1 MESTFLDQITRLGN
15 SQFKEGSILSGMS
28 VVPKGKVGDG
38 GIDSKGNASLISLST
53 LQAQNS
59 KIDTTNYLDGGQ
71 IGVKTTSISLSDY
84 PGLKMS
90 IGATKGDITLSFS
103 VTQDSGNLYKLS
115 GIFDKSLTV
124 SKYTIDG
131 KAVHSGFDDYTTAA
145 LKDSKGNQI
154 NLADGKAHDFA
165 ITFTGANNTTYP
177 IIVQANAGYNALN
190 EGAVNF
196 TLKALKAEAGDTVT
210 DWKPNANDNDA
221 STGKNRNNKLT
232 ITEGYIYLGGIV
244 RYFAGQDINVT
255 NSGTETLGV
264 TIDENILKSS
274 DDSSL
279 LDHTPG
285 TLSQFKPG
293 ADRLKYVVSLTY
305 NDKTSPTIYTLF
317 NGNLTNNAQKP
328 VSATLN
334 DILAKRTN
342 DESGSYAVDGFN
354 LWSEKDTTDGSVV
367 DVYVDSGTAYVQG
380 YQIIKN
386 TSTKLQ
392 VPKATGTA
400 DMKDEVFIYS
410 DNSPIAELQNQP
422 VKRVNQV
429 SGNVQINDEQVTRS
443 QTTSN
448 HDALNKQAYEIDEVY
463 SKDSK
468 GVKTYYKMGTDFNLV
483 NGNELEWDVTDSA
496 KNPIAGGTYYV
507 TYKYQKVF
515 VKDADYTVPVTG
527 EQQDQTTSISFDG
540 MSGDKPVNN
549 SQVHVAY
556 TYFLARVDVITLDK
570 NANFNIVT
578 GQQDKLSTVTPPNQI
593 DPMTLQMGYVTVFPN
608 SDKAITQ
615 KQTVTRIPFTGL
627 QDMVSR
633 LNDLEYNLSVSE
645 LRYQSM
651 ANQDPITMKNT
662 FSDDFSNLDKA
673 DTGNKMFSAQY
684 IPAESAITVSN
695 KVSGELPMSVDTA
708 DSRISESKHMAM
720 APFSEFQYISQ
731 PLATDAININPYDVF
746 NVLGD
751 MNLNPEVDN
760 WIENNVATNNVD
772 GGTVNSGPNYLSYF
786 DMDKAMTAGGWT
798 LDADDSEN
806 NLHIS
811 SYQTSNDGF
820 IHHYFKANTTKDQSD
835 TLIEYMRQRNV
846 DFVVSNLIALD
857 NNLEL
862 TFDGQHADI
871 TPAKGY
877 NAGTNKG
884 TIRSDGN
891 GTAKGTFTIP
901 ANVRCGTREVK
912 LSNGHDTAISNYTAK
927 GTLHTD
933 ITTITREHATASY
946 YDPLAQS
953 FATDKNGILTSVNL
967 YFAAMPKAYQV
978 ARSSVKVQI
987 RKMDDGGYPNRT
999 IVAEGELSPADVKT
1013 SSDGSIATNVV
1024 FKDPLIVKAGD
1035 SYALCLITDSDA
1047 YEVYTAVIGHARLDN
1062 KGSLGSPAY
1071 NEGTFFTSTNAQ
1083 TWTAQQDTSL
1093 KFDMNAAIFADSG
1106 ILQYQPV
1113 DVASSYFVDGTG
1125 KQILDDNDKPIKV
1138 NPSQLLLLANYAT
1151 PNNSSI
1157 AWEFRQVTQGQPLN
1171 VSITDMAW
1179 QPITPNQTF
1188 SCSAQLRTF
1197 QIRATL
1203 HAKDGISPMIALD
1216 SLSLGTFLTG
1226 DEGVYLS
1233 RDVNMGATPYNH
1245 IRTTYEAYVPD
1256 GSSVTPMF
1264 STDKGKTWRDYSQAY
1279 LKTTKID
1286 RQYVQYAFDW
1296 QIHNPSKSDQKKES
1310 NFKIRL
1316 ALTTNSAYAQP
1327 KVRRLLNS
1335 MSLQDGNE
1343 NGNDGWTAP
1352 SDNANTPNGTILWS
1366 DNSVTP
1372 AENPS
1377 VTLSKPLSSLVGGIK
1392 IKAIDKFDAIHTI
1405 VIANK
1410 DLITGHPYTATF
1422 DSLPL
1427 SVSKDADNKLTIS
1440 GLKGIYPFEIEAS
1453 SSRDATPS

>member
-28 VVPKGKVGDG
+28 VVPKGKVDSG
-38 GIDSKGNASLISLST
+38 GKDSKGNASLISLST
-53 LQAQNS
+53 LQAHNS
-59 KIDTTNYLDGGQ
+59 KIDTTSYLDGGQ
-71 IGVKTTSISLSDY
+71 VGVQTTSTILSDY

-131 KAVHSGFDDYTTAA
+131 KAVHNGFDDYTTAA

-154 NLADGKAHDFA
+154 NLADGKAHDFV

-196 TLKALKAEAGDTVT
+196 TFKALKAEAGDDVT
-210 DWKPNANDNDA
+210 DWKPNANDNDS

-232 ITEGYIYLGGIV
+232 VTEGYVYLGGMV

-285 TLSQFKPG
+285 TSSQFKPG

-354 LWSEKDTTDGSVV
+354 LWSEKDTTDDSVV
-367 DVYVDSGTAYVQG
+367 DVYIDSGTAYVQG

-410 DNSPIAELQNQP
+410 DNSPIAQLQNQP
-422 VKRVNQV
+422 VKQVNQV

-468 GVKTYYKMGTDFNLV
+468 GAKTDYKMGTDFNLV

-496 KNPIAGGTYYV
+496 KKPIAGGTYYV

-515 VKDADYTVPVTG
+515 VKDNDYTVLVTG
-527 EQQDQTTSISFDG
+527 EQQDQTTSISFNG
-540 MSGDKPVNN
+540 MSGDTPVNN

-578 GQQDKLSTVTPPNQI
+578 GQQDKLSTVMPPNQI
-593 DPMTLQMGYVTVFPN
+593 DPMTLRMGYVTVFPN
-608 SDKAITQ
+608 SNKAVTQ

-627 QDMVSR
+627 QDMASR

-651 ANQDPITMKNT
+651 ANQDPVTMKNT
-662 FSDDFSNLDKA
+662 FSDDFSDLGKA

-708 DSRISESKHMAM
+708 GSSISESKHMST

-772 GGTVNSGPNYLSYF
+772 GGTFNDSTNYLTF
-786 DMDKAMTAGGWT
+786 DAMNNAMNAGGYT
-798 LDADDSEN
+798 ADQTYGPVTH
-806 NLHIS
+806 NLFQ
-811 SYQTSNDGF
+811 SYGDQYY
-820 IHHYFKANTTKDQSD
+820 HYLKTITTHDQED

-846 DFVVSNLIALD
+846 DFVASNLIALD
-857 NNLEL
+857 DNLEL
-862 TFDGQHADI
+862 TFDGQHVDI
-871 TPAKGY
+871 APAKGY
-877 NAGTNKG
+877 NAGTIEG

-891 GTAKGTFTIP
+891 GIAKGTFTIP

-912 LSNGHDTAISNYTAK
+912 LSNGRDTAISNYTAK

-967 YFAAMPKAYQV
+967 YFAAMPKADQV

-1013 SSDGSIATNVV
+1013 SDDGSVATNVV
-1024 FKDPLIVKAGD
+1024 FNDPLIVKAGD

-1047 YEVYTAVIGHARLDN
+1047 YEVYTAVIGHARLDK
-1062 KGSLGSPAY
+1062 KGSLSSPAY

-1083 TWTAQQDTSL
+1083 TWNAQQDTSL
-1093 KFDMNAAIFADSG
+1093 KFDMNAATFADSG

-1125 KQILDDNDKPIKV
+1125 KQILNDNGKPIKV

-1157 AWEFRQVTQGQPLN
+1157 TWEFRQVTQEQPAN

-1188 SCSAQLRTF
+1188 SCSAQLRTI

-1203 HAKDGISPMIALD
+1203 HSKDGISPMIALD

-1233 RDVNMGATPYNH
+1233 RDVDMGLTPYNH

-1256 GSSVTPMF
+1256 DSSVTPMF
-1264 STDKGKTWRDYSQAY
+1264 STDKGKTWSDYSQAY
-1279 LKTTKID
+1279 LKTTKVD
-1286 RQYVQYAFDW
+1286 HQYVQYAFDW
-1296 QIHNPSKSDQKKES
+1296 QIHDPSKGDHKKDS

-1316 ALTTNSAYAQP
+1316 ALTTDSAYAQP

-1343 NGNDGWTAP
+1343 TGNDGWTAP
-1352 SDNANTPNGTILWS
+1352 SDNANTPNGTVLWS

-1410 DLITGHPYTATF
+1410 DLITGHPYTATL

-1453 SSRDATPS
+1453 SSKDANPS